1 MTTAFDVAFNSFFS
15 KSNSKKKGADQ
26 KKLQKKREKYLKF
39 QHHLKSVER
48 ALHEKGAYHREVH
61 GLQSKYFYS
70 LCGAW
75 EGCKCACEDCYCIR
89 YNRKHPLHKKA
100 VRGFNAEVKE
110 LKERYQMKLEAMG
123 DESII
128 ELSNE
133 EIKEDWSSNSADEE
147 DRTPTSPRFD

>member
-70 LCGAW
+70 LRGAW
-75 EGCKCACEDCYCIR
+75 EEGCKCACEDCYCIR

-110 LKERYQMKLEAMG
+110 LKKERYQMKLDSMG

-133 EIKEDWSSNSADEE
+133 EIEEDWSSNSADEA
-147 DRTPTSPRFD
+147 PTSPRFD